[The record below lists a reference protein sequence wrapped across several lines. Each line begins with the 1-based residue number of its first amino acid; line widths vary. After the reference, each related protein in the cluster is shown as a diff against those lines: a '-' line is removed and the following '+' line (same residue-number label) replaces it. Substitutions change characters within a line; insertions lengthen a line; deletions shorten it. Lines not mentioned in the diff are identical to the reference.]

1 MKSKP
6 AKKVIHADFPARCPQ
21 VTCWRLYTY
30 IGPPFCWRFSV
41 HFDPRSSQQLP
52 TKKGSMP
59 GIAGTRS
66 DQSGCVF
73 FCFFSAWFY
82 GHLQTRVLLTYQIR
96 EVSPPGFRG
105 IFVSPSRSCTHR
117 KMGSKLDHENNW
129 GGWFCRVYFGE
140 MQIISFYN

>member
-21 VTCWRLYTY
+21 VACGRLYTY

-59 GIAGTRS
+59 GMAGTRS
-66 DQSGCVF
+66 DQTKVAAC
-73 FCFFSAWFY
+73 FCFFCVVLWSPENTCFVKVSKSWI
-82 GHLQTRVLLTYQIR
+82 LPTRAL
-96 EVSPPGFRG
+96 G
-105 IFVSPSRSCTHR
+105 
-117 KMGSKLDHENNW
+117 GSFFPFKRLHTPKNGKQVRPW
-129 GGWFCRVYFGE
+129 KQLGRMILSVYLGE